1 LQEVWVY
8 PLKMLQIF
16 LTLEKQM
23 RPREMKRS
31 PIDDMFRKRLDNII
45 DMRHE
50 LVKLSEIIDWSCLS
64 EEFGSLYSGTTGR
77 VGKPIRLMAGILLL
91 QHTYKLSDDEVVK
104 RWSENPYW
112 QYFCGFEYFQH
123 DFPID
128 PTSLI
133 KWRKRIGK
141 EGCEKILSLTI
152 QAGIQ
157 TNVITKRDIKRVI
170 VDTTVQEKNIAHPTD
185 SALYLNALEKLAGLS
200 KKLGIKLRQPYT
212 RKAKTLSFQIS
223 RYAHAGQFKRMKKS
237 LKTLKG
243 YLGRV
248 FRDVE
253 RKASAADL
261 KREDLAQLLSLIEK
275 LLNQTRTSSDKIY
288 SLHAP
293 EVECIGKGK
302 ARKRYEFGNKVSV
315 AIPLKTPFVVG
326 IDSLQGNPYDGHT
339 LIDSLQ
345 QILKLTGIKVD
356 QAFVDQGYK
365 GHSVQDTEIFFSR
378 QKRGVTKTLKKHIRR
393 RQAIEPIIGHLKED
407 GKLGRNYL
415 KGIKGNEINALLSGA
430 GFNIR
435 TILNKINL
443 IFRKLF
449 QLLVPT
455 LNPHTPL
462 RLSTHS

>member
-1 LQEVWVY
+1 
-8 PLKMLQIF
+8 
-16 LTLEKQM
+16 M
-23 RPREMKRS
+23 RPKEMKRS
-31 PIDDMFRKRLDNII
+31 PINDLFRQRLENII

-50 LVKLSEIIDWSCLS
+50 LVKLSEIIDWSSLN
-64 EEFGSLYSGTTGR
+64 EEFGALYSDVTGR

-123 DFPID
+123 DLPIN

-141 EGCEKILSLTI
+141 DGCEKILSLTI
-152 QAGIQ
+152 QAGIE
-157 TNVITKRDIKRVI
+157 TSVITKRDIKRVI
-170 VDTTVQEKNIAHPTD
+170 VDTTVQEKNIAFPTD
-185 SALYLNALEKLAGLS
+185 SGLYLDALEKLVAVS
-200 KKLGIKLRQPYT
+200 KKLGIELRQPYT

-223 RYAHAGQFKRMKKS
+223 RYAHAGQFKRMRKS
-237 LKTLKG
+237 LKTLKC

-248 FRDVE
+248 FRDVQ
-253 RKASAADL
+253 RKASP
-261 KREDLAQLLSLIEK
+261 EDLERGDLAYLLNLVEK
-275 LLNQTRTSSDKIY
+275 LLNQTKTSKDKLY

-302 ARKRYEFGNKVSV
+302 ARKKYEFGNKVAL

-326 IDSLQGNPYDGHT
+326 IDSLQGNPFDGHT
-339 LIDSLQ
+339 LKGSLE
-345 QILKLTGIKVD
+345 QIQKLTGIKVD

-365 GHSVQDTEIFFSR
+365 GHGVQDTEIFFSR
-378 QKRGVTKTLKKHIRR
+378 QKRGVTKTLKKHIKR

-430 GFNIR
+430 GFNVR

-443 IFRKLF
+443 ILQEVF
-449 QLLVPT
+449 QSILLN
-455 LNPHTPL
+455 LNPNAPL
-462 RLSTHS
+462 WLSTQA